1 MLKFK
6 RLFSV
11 LLVVVIMLSSM
22 SALAVNAHTE
32 EGTSS
37 DMLQNILVTD
47 ETEDVLD
54 ATADEAVIPGATED
68 EVGAVELPSYVD
80 NSLSKYFPEIID
92 NNTICEGE
100 GAIATPVL
108 AAVYYQFTYEM
119 NKLRDVETTYENTFS
134 PEFAYDYLY
143 YGIYRPSRIKGMSP
157 DIGNIVFSLRK
168 SVIDNADALEE
179 TYNFLMNVGCTTI
192 DHWNYDPEYG
202 HDMDSINHWPGSA
215 SVWRDAFRYRMDSYY
230 TFPEIGDEDTAITSH
245 DDTDL
250 NEIKEALNNGS
261 VLVFDSS
268 CDWNQHTDKIE
279 THKDA
284 PENEKFAGMEI
295 LKRYRSYNKVEQL
308 DTKVLVGYNDNIWCD
323 INENGVVDSGEMGAF
338 KVVETFDSKKSY
350 WIAYDALNEVSVVE
364 GVEPNAYRI
373 KVMTNVN
380 GITVK
385 APDESKDIYV
395 KFTLDD
401 GRYSNFAV
409 TFTAEGNG
417 EKYEKR
423 FLSGMDYFAYD
434 WKGAGFDN
442 EEFAF
447 ILSDL
452 IPDLTAENFDD
463 YEIYMTVED
472 MADDGYELRLEDA
485 ALVNEFT
492 GEECVILD
500 GKEKIKL
507 ENTEYKVKVSGGMYI
522 YYIGYDD
529 PVMYYKTDDGEFR
542 EVPMKYTTEEAGYLY
557 KYFLA
562 DTSEALVYFADGNGN
577 IDDNNGEYFKAVEGF
592 NYYTTEGLK
601 EPLTIHEFAIANGLP
616 DIISGDYSYKKTKYN
631 VDFSGGYAPYK
642 YRLTYKDLETGSE
655 RKTAFYTYNEKNVLE
670 EGWYTEY
677 NALEVTLEIKDYLGD
692 VTSKSITFEVKDR
705 PFDLSIVTAD
715 KDVYYLSDSVDFR
728 IDTEYMAVNNNK
740 KTAPRLDCVVKDSDG
755 NIVFSD
761 RFRDCDEVNLYD
773 MTTTTYLNFMPE
785 KAGEYTLTV
794 SATDDSGAYAEK
806 NITFAVL
813 DKVTGDADGDGVV
826 NIKDATM
833 IQKYISGLATAD
845 EINTELADCDADGEI
860 TIKDAT
866 NIQKYLS
873 LFDDCAGA
881 GQIKEFVYPTYTVKF
896 ENTLGWDHVY
906 CEILSPYKA
915 LSAGW
920 PGVLMT
926 PCGVNEQ
933 GETVYSV
940 QVPYGVTQ
948 VAFLNTTN
956 NGAYCEETVRIG
968 FNNKDTVYYGIRNE
982 GITLHEVAEKECN

>member
-1 MLKFK
+1 MLKFN

-22 SALAVNAHTE
+22 SALAVNAQTE

-37 DMLQNILVTD
+37 EMLQNILVTD

-54 ATADEAVIPGATED
+54 ATADEAVIPEATED

-80 NSLSKYFPEIID
+80 NSLSKYFPEIVD
-92 NNTICEGE
+92 NFEYFDDEAIMSPV
-100 GAIATPVL
+100 IAT
-108 AAVYYQFTYEM
+108 VYYQFTYEM
-119 NKLRDVETTYENTFS
+119 NKLRDVETTNENTFS
-134 PEFAYDYLY
+134 PLFVYDVINK
-143 YGIYRPSRIKGMSP
+143 GIYIPDYMISRFAGI
-157 DIGNIVFSLRK
+157 IVFGLRR
-168 SVIDNADALEE
+168 SADNYTDALEE
-179 TYNFLMNVGCTTI
+179 TYNFLMNVGCTTN
-192 DHWNYDPEYG
+192 DLYLYDPMASNSY
-202 HDMDSINHWPGSA
+202 DRWPGGA
-215 SVWRDAFRYRMDSYY
+215 KTWRDAYRYRMDGYY
-230 TFPEIGDEDTAITSH
+230 TFPEIGDEDTAITSP

-261 VLVFDSS
+261 VLTVDTPVYYYSE
-268 CDWNQHTDKIE
+268 KIK
-279 THKDA
+279 THEDA
-284 PENEKFAGMEI
+284 PENEKFVGMYVA
-295 LKRYRSYNKVEQL
+295 RAANDVHDYL

-323 INENGVVDSGEMGAF
+323 VNENGVVDSGEMGAF
-338 KVVETFDSKKSY
+338 KIIETLNSDRPY
-350 WIAYDALNEVSVVE
+350 WLAYDALNVTSLVE
-364 GVEPNAYRI
+364 GAKAERDRVKAI
-373 KVMTNVN
+373 TNVKK
-380 GITVK
+380 ITVK
-385 APDESKDIYV
+385 APDEDNDIYV
-395 KFTLDD
+395 KFTLDY
-401 GRYSNFAV
+401 GVHSKFAV

-423 FLSGMDYFAYD
+423 FLPEVNYLVDKDKNRFSH
-434 WKGAGFDN
+434 N
-442 EEFAF
+442 QFAF
-447 ILSDL
+447 LLSDL

-616 DIISGDYSYKKTKYN
+616 DISSGGYNYKKTKYN

-642 YRLTYKDLETGSE
+642 YRLTYKDLETGTESN
-655 RKTAFYTYNEKNVLE
+655 TAFYTFDEKTVLE
-670 EGWYTEY
+670 KTWFDEY
-677 NALEVTLEIKDYLGD
+677 NALEVTLEIKDQRGD
-692 VTSKSITFEVKDR
+692 IASKSITFEVKDR

-715 KDVYYLSDSVDFR
+715 KDVYYLSESVDFR
-728 IDTEYMAVNNNK
+728 IDTEYMAVNNTK

-826 NIKDATM
+826 NIKDATL

-948 VAFLNTTN
+948 VAFVNTTN